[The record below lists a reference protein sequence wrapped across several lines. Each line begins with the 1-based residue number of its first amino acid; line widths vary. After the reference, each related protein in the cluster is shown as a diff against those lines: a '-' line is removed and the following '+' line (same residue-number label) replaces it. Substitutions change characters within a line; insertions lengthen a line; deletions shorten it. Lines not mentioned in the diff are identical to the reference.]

1 MRNDFNLVHSEN
13 ANGNAEEIELTN
25 SFPYMLLI
33 ASMAVITIMHLI
45 LYPLAKQFAARFIG
59 Y

>member
-1 MRNDFNLVHSEN
+1 MRHDINLAHSDK
-13 ANGNAEEIELTN
+13 ANVEEVELTN

-45 LYPLAKQFAARFIG
+45 LYPLAKQFAANFAG
-59 Y
+59 F